1 MAEYK
6 VAQDVEAEDKLIGP
20 FSFRQ
25 FIYLIIAA
33 VAVALAW
40 GLGQVFIGL
49 AVIPLPFIIFFT
61 VLALPLRK
69 DQPMEI
75 YVAAIISYR
84 LKPRKRI
91 WSPDGV
97 ESLIEITTP
106 KAVDEHLTKDL
117 SQMET
122 EKRLSYLADIAD
134 TKGWS
139 IRHTTEP
146 TPNSSMMPDQY
157 YAAQQTVSTLD
168 EDGGVARKFDAMISQ
183 ADQER
188 HDRIIQNMYNQAQA
202 QARSPVSA
210 PAQTPP
216 ANQTTTTQT
225 PQDFSNNHTSDM
237 SAQNDE
243 YLPKFNPYPT
253 IHQSVVQ
260 PMGQQNNT
268 TANSPAQTSSTEP
281 AKPVEPAA
289 NTSVITASDDIISLA
304 NNSGL
309 SIAALQHEVDR
320 VKQKKEDSEVFI
332 SLR

>member
-49 AVIPLPFIIFFT
+49 AIIPLPVIIFFT

-84 LKPRKRI
+84 LKPRKRV
-91 WSPDGV
+91 WSPDGI
-97 ESLIEITTP
+97 ESLIEITVP

-146 TPNSSMMPDQY
+146 TPNSSMVSDQY
-157 YAAQQTVSTLD
+157 YAAQQTVGMLD
-168 EDGGVARKFDAMISQ
+168 EDGSVARKFDAMISR

-188 HDRIIQNMYNQAQA
+188 HDRIIQNMYYQAQTQAPTPQPMTNQAPNDNVGDTA
-202 QARSPVSA
+202 V
-210 PAQTPP
+210 
-216 ANQTTTTQT
+216 
-225 PQDFSNNHTSDM
+225 
-237 SAQNDE
+237 QNDE
-243 YLPKFNPYPT
+243 HLPKFNPYPT
-253 IHQSVVQ
+253 IHQSVIQ
-260 PMGQQNNT
+260 PTSQQSNT
-268 TANSPAQTSSTEP
+268 TANNPIQASSTEP
-281 AKPVEPAA
+281 TKPAEPTA
-289 NTSVITASDDIISLA
+289 NTSATAASDDIISLA

>member
-40 GLGQVFIGL
+40 GLGQIFVGL
-49 AVIPLPFIIFFT
+49 AIIPLPVIIFFT

-84 LKPRKRI
+84 LKPRKRV
-91 WSPDGV
+91 WSPDGI
-97 ESLIEITTP
+97 ESLIEITVP

-146 TPNSSMMPDQY
+146 TPNSSMVSDQY
-157 YAAQQTVSTLD
+157 YAAQQTVGMLD
-168 EDGGVARKFDAMISQ
+168 EDSGVARKFDAMISR

-188 HDRIIQNMYNQAQA
+188 HDRIIQNMYYQAQTQAPTPQPTTNQAPNDNVGDTA
-202 QARSPVSA
+202 V
-210 PAQTPP
+210 
-216 ANQTTTTQT
+216 
-225 PQDFSNNHTSDM
+225 
-237 SAQNDE
+237 QNDE
-243 YLPKFNPYPT
+243 HLPKFNPYPT
-253 IHQSVVQ
+253 IHQSVIQ
-260 PMGQQNNT
+260 PTSQQSNT
-268 TANSPAQTSSTEP
+268 TANNPIQASSTEP
-281 AKPVEPAA
+281 TKPAEPTA
-289 NTSVITASDDIISLA
+289 NTSATATSDDIISLA

>member
-75 YVAAIISYR
+75 YIAAIISYR
-84 LKPRKRI
+84 LKSRKRI
-91 WSPDGV
+91 WSPDGI

-106 KAVDEHLTKDL
+106 KVVEEHLTKDL

-146 TPNSSMMPDQY
+146 TPNSSMVPDQY

-168 EDGGVARKFDAMISQ
+168 EDSGVARKFDAMISR

-188 HDRIIQNMYNQAQA
+188 HDRIIQNMYYQAQT
-202 QARSPVSA
+202 QSP
-210 PAQTPP
+210 
-216 ANQTTTTQT
+216 T
-225 PQDFSNNHTSDM
+225 PQPITSQAAPPQAPQAFDNDNVGDT
-237 SAQNDE
+237 AVQNDE
-243 YLPKFNPYPT
+243 HLPKFNPYPT
-253 IHQSVVQ
+253 IHQSVIQ
-260 PMGQQNNT
+260 PTSQQSNT
-268 TANSPAQTSSTEP
+268 TANNPIQASSTEP
-281 AKPVEPAA
+281 TKQAQPTA
-289 NTSVITASDDIISLA
+289 NTSATAT
-304 NNSGL
+304 
-309 SIAALQHEVDR
+309 
-320 VKQKKEDSEVFI
+320 
-332 SLR
+332 

>member
-40 GLGQVFIGL
+40 GLGQIFVGL
-49 AVIPLPFIIFFT
+49 AIIPLPVIIFFT

-84 LKPRKRI
+84 LKPRKRV
-91 WSPDGV
+91 WSPDGI
-97 ESLIEITTP
+97 ESLIEITVP

-146 TPNSSMMPDQY
+146 TPNSSMVSDQY
-157 YAAQQTVSTLD
+157 YAAQQTVGMLD
-168 EDGGVARKFDAMISQ
+168 EDGSVARKFDAMISR

-188 HDRIIQNMYNQAQA
+188 HDRIIQNMYYQAQTQAPTPQPTTNQAPNDNVGDTA
-202 QARSPVSA
+202 
-210 PAQTPP
+210 
-216 ANQTTTTQT
+216 
-225 PQDFSNNHTSDM
+225 
-237 SAQNDE
+237 AQNDE
-243 YLPKFNPYPT
+243 HLPKFNPYPT
-253 IHQSVVQ
+253 IHQSVIQ
-260 PMGQQNNT
+260 PTSQQSNT
-268 TANSPAQTSSTEP
+268 TANNPIQASSTEP
-281 AKPVEPAA
+281 TKPAEPTA
-289 NTSVITASDDIISLA
+289 NTSATAASDDIISLA

>member
-40 GLGQVFIGL
+40 GLGQIFVGL
-49 AVIPLPFIIFFT
+49 AIIPLPVIIFFT

-84 LKPRKRI
+84 LKSRKRI
-91 WSPDGV
+91 WSPDGI

-106 KAVDEHLTKDL
+106 KVVEEHLTKDL

-146 TPNSSMMPDQY
+146 TPNSSMVPDQY

-168 EDGGVARKFDAMISQ
+168 EDSGVARKFDAMISR

-188 HDRIIQNMYNQAQA
+188 HDRIIQNMYYQAQTQAPTPQPITNQAPNDNVGDTA
-202 QARSPVSA
+202 
-210 PAQTPP
+210 
-216 ANQTTTTQT
+216 
-225 PQDFSNNHTSDM
+225 M
-237 SAQNDE
+237 QNDE
-243 YLPKFNPYPT
+243 HLPKFNPYPT
-253 IHQSVVQ
+253 IHQSVIQ
-260 PMGQQNNT
+260 PTNQRSNT
-268 TANSPAQTSSTEP
+268 TANSPIQASSTEP
-281 AKPVEPAA
+281 TKPAEPTA
-289 NTSVITASDDIISLA
+289 NTSATAASDDIISLA

>member
-40 GLGQVFIGL
+40 GLGQIFIGL
-49 AVIPLPFIIFFT
+49 AIIPLPVIIFFT

-75 YVAAIISYR
+75 YIAAIISYR
-84 LKPRKRI
+84 LKPHKRV
-91 WSPDGV
+91 WSPDGI
-97 ESLIEITTP
+97 ESLIEITVP

-146 TPNSSMMPDQY
+146 TPNSSMVPDQY

-168 EDGGVARKFDAMISQ
+168 EDSGVARKFDAMISR

-188 HDRIIQNMYNQAQA
+188 HDRIIQNMYYQAQTQAPTPQPTTNQAPNDNVGDTA
-202 QARSPVSA
+202 
-210 PAQTPP
+210 
-216 ANQTTTTQT
+216 
-225 PQDFSNNHTSDM
+225 M
-237 SAQNDE
+237 QNDE
-243 YLPKFNPYPT
+243 HLPKFNPYPT
-253 IHQSVVQ
+253 IHQSVIQ
-260 PMGQQNNT
+260 PTSQQSNT
-268 TANSPAQTSSTEP
+268 TANNPIQASSTELTKP
-281 AKPVEPAA
+281 AEPTA
-289 NTSVITASDDIISLA
+289 NTSATAASDDIISLA

>member
-40 GLGQVFIGL
+40 GLGQIFVGL
-49 AVIPLPFIIFFT
+49 AIIPLPVIIFFT

-84 LKPRKRI
+84 LKPRKRV
-91 WSPDGV
+91 WSPDGI
-97 ESLIEITTP
+97 ESLIEITVP

-146 TPNSSMMPDQY
+146 TPNSSMVSDQY
-157 YAAQQTVSTLD
+157 YAAQQTVGMLD
-168 EDGGVARKFDAMISQ
+168 EDGSVARKFDAMISR

-188 HDRIIQNMYNQAQA
+188 HDRIIQNMYYQAQTQAPTPQPITNQAAPPQA
-202 QARSPVSA
+202 PQAFDNDNVGDTA
-210 PAQTPP
+210 V
-216 ANQTTTTQT
+216 
-225 PQDFSNNHTSDM
+225 
-237 SAQNDE
+237 QNDE
-243 YLPKFNPYPT
+243 HLPKFNPYPT
-253 IHQSVVQ
+253 IH
-260 PMGQQNNT
+260 
-268 TANSPAQTSSTEP
+268 
-281 AKPVEPAA
+281 
-289 NTSVITASDDIISLA
+289 
-304 NNSGL
+304 
-309 SIAALQHEVDR
+309 
-320 VKQKKEDSEVFI
+320 
-332 SLR
+332 

>member
-49 AVIPLPFIIFFT
+49 AIIPLPVIIFFT

-84 LKPRKRI
+84 LKPRKRV
-91 WSPDGV
+91 WSPDGI
-97 ESLIEITTP
+97 ESLIEITVP

-146 TPNSSMMPDQY
+146 TPNSSMVSDQY
-157 YAAQQTVSTLD
+157 YAAQQTVGMLD
-168 EDGGVARKFDAMISQ
+168 EDSGVARKFDAMISR

-188 HDRIIQNMYNQAQA
+188 HDRIIQNMYYQAQTQAPTPQPTTNQAPNDNVGDTA
-202 QARSPVSA
+202 V
-210 PAQTPP
+210 
-216 ANQTTTTQT
+216 
-225 PQDFSNNHTSDM
+225 
-237 SAQNDE
+237 QNDE
-243 YLPKFNPYPT
+243 HLPKFNPYPT
-253 IHQSVVQ
+253 IHQSVIQ
-260 PMGQQNNT
+260 PTSQQNNT
-268 TANSPAQTSSTEP
+268 TANSPIQASSTEP
-281 AKPVEPAA
+281 TKPAKPTA
-289 NTSVITASDDIISLA
+289 NTSATAASDDIISLA

>member
-40 GLGQVFIGL
+40 GLGQVFVGL
-49 AVIPLPFIIFFT
+49 AIIPLPVIIFFT

-84 LKPRKRI
+84 LKPRKRV
-91 WSPDGV
+91 WSPDGI
-97 ESLIEITTP
+97 ESLIEITVP

-146 TPNSSMMPDQY
+146 TPNSSMVSDQY
-157 YAAQQTVSTLD
+157 YAAQQTVGMLD
-168 EDGGVARKFDAMISQ
+168 EDGSVARKFDVMISR

-188 HDRIIQNMYNQAQA
+188 HDRIIQNMYYQAQTQAPTPQPITNQAAPPQA
-202 QARSPVSA
+202 PQAFDNDNVGDTA
-210 PAQTPP
+210 VQTMNICQNSTPTRP
-216 ANQTTTTQT
+216 FTNQ
-225 PQDFSNNHTSDM
+225 
-237 SAQNDE
+237 
-243 YLPKFNPYPT
+243 
-253 IHQSVVQ
+253 
-260 PMGQQNNT
+260 
-268 TANSPAQTSSTEP
+268 
-281 AKPVEPAA
+281 
-289 NTSVITASDDIISLA
+289 
-304 NNSGL
+304 L
-309 SIAALQHEVDR
+309 S
-320 VKQKKEDSEVFI
+320 
-332 SLR
+332 SLRANRATQPPTVLFKLAQQSQPSQPNQQQTLAQQRLQMI

>member
-40 GLGQVFIGL
+40 GLGQIFVGL
-49 AVIPLPFIIFFT
+49 AIIPLPVIIFFT

-75 YVAAIISYR
+75 YVAASISYR
-84 LKPRKRI
+84 LKPSKRV
-91 WSPDGV
+91 WSPDGI
-97 ESLIEITTP
+97 ESLIEITVP
-106 KAVDEHLTKDL
+106 KAVDEHLIKDL

-146 TPNSSMMPDQY
+146 TPNSSMVSDQY
-157 YAAQQTVSTLD
+157 YAAQQTVGMLD
-168 EDGGVARKFDAMISQ
+168 EDGSVARKFDAMISR

-188 HDRIIQNMYNQAQA
+188 HDRIIQNMYYQAQT
-202 QARSPVSA
+202 QAPI
-210 PAQTPP
+210 PQPTT
-216 ANQTTTTQT
+216 NQTAP
-225 PQDFSNNHTSDM
+225 PQAPQAFDNDDVGDT
-237 SAQNDE
+237 AVQNDE
-243 YLPKFNPYPT
+243 HLPKFNPYPT
-253 IHQSVVQ
+253 IHQSVIQ
-260 PMGQQNNT
+260 PTSQQSNT
-268 TANSPAQTSSTEP
+268 TANNPIQASSTEP
-281 AKPVEPAA
+281 TKPAEPTA
-289 NTSVITASDDIISLA
+289 NTSATAASDDIISLA

>member
-75 YVAAIISYR
+75 YIAAIISYR
-84 LKPRKRI
+84 LKSRKRI
-91 WSPDGV
+91 WSPDGI

-106 KAVDEHLTKDL
+106 KVVEEHLTKDL

-146 TPNSSMMPDQY
+146 TPNSSMVPDQY

-168 EDGGVARKFDAMISQ
+168 EDSGVARKFDAMISR

-188 HDRIIQNMYNQAQA
+188 HDRIIQNMYYQAQT
-202 QARSPVSA
+202 QSP
-210 PAQTPP
+210 
-216 ANQTTTTQT
+216 T
-225 PQDFSNNHTSDM
+225 PQPITSQAAPPQAPQAFDND
-237 SAQNDE
+237 SVGDTAVQNDE
-243 YLPKFNPYPT
+243 HLPKFNPYPT
-253 IHQSVVQ
+253 IHQSVIQ
-260 PMGQQNNT
+260 PTSQQSNT
-268 TANSPAQTSSTEP
+268 TANNPIQASSTEP
-281 AKPVEPAA
+281 TKPAEPTA
-289 NTSVITASDDIISLA
+289 NTSATAASDDIISLA

>member
-75 YVAAIISYR
+75 YIAAIISYR
-84 LKPRKRI
+84 LKSRKRI
-91 WSPDGV
+91 WSPDGI

-106 KAVDEHLTKDL
+106 KVVEEHLTKDL

-146 TPNSSMMPDQY
+146 TPNSSMVPDQY

-168 EDGGVARKFDAMISQ
+168 EDSGVARKFDAMISR

-188 HDRIIQNMYNQAQA
+188 HDRIIQNMYYQAQT
-202 QARSPVSA
+202 QSP
-210 PAQTPP
+210 
-216 ANQTTTTQT
+216 T
-225 PQDFSNNHTSDM
+225 PQPITSQAAPPQAPQAFDND
-237 SAQNDE
+237 SVGDTAVQNDE
-243 YLPKFNPYPT
+243 HLPKFNPYPT
-253 IHQSVVQ
+253 IHQSVIQ
-260 PMGQQNNT
+260 PTSQQSNT
-268 TANSPAQTSSTEP
+268 TANNPIQASSTEP
-281 AKPVEPAA
+281 TKPAEPTA
-289 NTSVITASDDIISLA
+289 NTSATATSDDIISLA

>member
-49 AVIPLPFIIFFT
+49 AIIPLPVIIFFT

-84 LKPRKRI
+84 LKPRKRV
-91 WSPDGV
+91 WSPDGI
-97 ESLIEITTP
+97 ESLIEITVP

-146 TPNSSMMPDQY
+146 TPNSSMVSDQY
-157 YAAQQTVSTLD
+157 YAAQQTVGMLD
-168 EDGGVARKFDAMISQ
+168 EDGSVARKFDAMISR

-188 HDRIIQNMYNQAQA
+188 HDRIIQNMYYQAQTQAPTPQPTTNQAPNDNVGDTA
-202 QARSPVSA
+202 
-210 PAQTPP
+210 
-216 ANQTTTTQT
+216 
-225 PQDFSNNHTSDM
+225 M
-237 SAQNDE
+237 QNDE
-243 YLPKFNPYPT
+243 HLPKFNPYPT
-253 IHQSVVQ
+253 IHQSVIQ
-260 PMGQQNNT
+260 PTSQQSNT
-268 TANSPAQTSSTEP
+268 TANNPIQASSTEP
-281 AKPVEPAA
+281 TKPAEPTA
-289 NTSVITASDDIISLA
+289 NTSATAASDDIISLA

>member
-75 YVAAIISYR
+75 YIAAIISYR
-84 LKPRKRI
+84 LKSRKRI
-91 WSPDGV
+91 WSPDGI

-106 KAVDEHLTKDL
+106 KVVEEHLTKDL

-146 TPNSSMMPDQY
+146 TPNSSMVPDQY

-168 EDGGVARKFDAMISQ
+168 EDSGVARKFDAMISR

-188 HDRIIQNMYNQAQA
+188 HDRIIQNMYYQAQT
-202 QARSPVSA
+202 QSP
-210 PAQTPP
+210 
-216 ANQTTTTQT
+216 T
-225 PQDFSNNHTSDM
+225 PQPITSQAAPPQAPQAFDND
-237 SAQNDE
+237 SVGDTAVQNDE
-243 YLPKFNPYPT
+243 HLPKFNPYPT
-253 IHQSVVQ
+253 IHQSVIQ
-260 PMGQQNNT
+260 PTSQQSNT
-268 TANSPAQTSSTEP
+268 TANTPIQASSTEP
-281 AKPVEPAA
+281 TKPAEPTA
-289 NTSVITASDDIISLA
+289 NTSATATSDDIISLA

>member
-40 GLGQVFIGL
+40 GLGQIFVGL
-49 AVIPLPFIIFFT
+49 AIIPLPVIIFFT

-84 LKPRKRI
+84 LKSRKRI
-91 WSPDGV
+91 WSPDGI

-106 KAVDEHLTKDL
+106 KVVEEHLTKDL

-146 TPNSSMMPDQY
+146 TPNSSMVPDQY

-168 EDGGVARKFDAMISQ
+168 EDSGVARKFDAMISR

-188 HDRIIQNMYNQAQA
+188 HDRIIQNMYYQAQTQAPTPQPITNQAPNDNVGDTA
-202 QARSPVSA
+202 
-210 PAQTPP
+210 
-216 ANQTTTTQT
+216 
-225 PQDFSNNHTSDM
+225 
-237 SAQNDE
+237 AQNDE
-243 YLPKFNPYPT
+243 HLPKFNPYPT
-253 IHQSVVQ
+253 IHQSVIQ
-260 PMGQQNNT
+260 PTSQQSNT
-268 TANSPAQTSSTEP
+268 TANSPIQASSTEP
-281 AKPVEPAA
+281 TKPAEPTA
-289 NTSVITASDDIISLA
+289 NTSATAASDDIISLA

>member
-40 GLGQVFIGL
+40 GLGQIFIGL
-49 AVIPLPFIIFFT
+49 AIIPLPVIIFFT

-84 LKPRKRI
+84 LKPRKRV
-91 WSPDGV
+91 WSPDGI
-97 ESLIEITTP
+97 ESLIEITVP

-146 TPNSSMMPDQY
+146 TPNSSMVSDQY
-157 YAAQQTVSTLD
+157 YAAQQTVGMLD
-168 EDGGVARKFDAMISQ
+168 EDGSVARKFDAMISR

-188 HDRIIQNMYNQAQA
+188 HDRIIQNMYYQAQTQAPTPQPTTNQAPNDNVGDTA
-202 QARSPVSA
+202 
-210 PAQTPP
+210 
-216 ANQTTTTQT
+216 
-225 PQDFSNNHTSDM
+225 M
-237 SAQNDE
+237 QNDE
-243 YLPKFNPYPT
+243 HLPKFNPYPT
-253 IHQSVVQ
+253 IHQSVIQ
-260 PMGQQNNT
+260 PTSQQNNT
-268 TANSPAQTSSTEP
+268 TANNPIQASSTEP
-281 AKPVEPAA
+281 TKPAEPTA
-289 NTSVITASDDIISLA
+289 NTSATAASDDIISLA

>member
-40 GLGQVFIGL
+40 GLGQIFIGL
-49 AVIPLPFIIFFT
+49 AIIPLPVIIFFT

-84 LKPRKRI
+84 LKPHKRV
-91 WSPDGV
+91 WSPDGI
-97 ESLIEITTP
+97 ESLIEITVP

-146 TPNSSMMPDQY
+146 TPNSSMVSDQY
-157 YAAQQTVSTLD
+157 YAAQQTVGMLD
-168 EDGGVARKFDAMISQ
+168 EDGSVARKFDAMISR

-188 HDRIIQNMYNQAQA
+188 HDRIIQNMYYQAQTQAPTPQLITNQAPQA
-202 QARSPVSA
+202 FDNDNVGDTA
-210 PAQTPP
+210 
-216 ANQTTTTQT
+216 
-225 PQDFSNNHTSDM
+225 
-237 SAQNDE
+237 AQNDE
-243 YLPKFNPYPT
+243 HLPKFNPYPP
-253 IHQSVVQ
+253 IHQSVIQ
-260 PMGQQNNT
+260 PTSQQSNT
-268 TANSPAQTSSTEP
+268 TANNPIQASSTEP
-281 AKPVEPAA
+281 TKPAEPTA
-289 NTSVITASDDIISLA
+289 NTSATAASDDIISLA

>member
-49 AVIPLPFIIFFT
+49 AIIPLPVIIFFT

-84 LKPRKRI
+84 LKPRKRV
-91 WSPDGV
+91 WSPDGI
-97 ESLIEITTP
+97 ESLIEITVP

-146 TPNSSMMPDQY
+146 TPNSSMVSDQY
-157 YAAQQTVSTLD
+157 YAAQQTVGMLD
-168 EDGGVARKFDAMISQ
+168 EDSGVARKFDAMISR

-188 HDRIIQNMYNQAQA
+188 HDRIIQNMYYQAQTQAPTPQSTTNQA
-202 QARSPVSA
+202 PNDNVGD
-210 PAQTPP
+210 TV
-216 ANQTTTTQT
+216 
-225 PQDFSNNHTSDM
+225 
-237 SAQNDE
+237 AQNDE
-243 YLPKFNPYPT
+243 HLPKFNPYPT
-253 IHQSVVQ
+253 IHQSVIQ
-260 PMGQQNNT
+260 PTSQQSNT
-268 TANSPAQTSSTEP
+268 TANNPIQASSTEP
-281 AKPVEPAA
+281 TKPAEPTA
-289 NTSVITASDDIISLA
+289 NTSATAASDDIISLA

>member
-49 AVIPLPFIIFFT
+49 AIIPLPVIIFFT

-84 LKPRKRI
+84 LKPRKRV
-91 WSPDGV
+91 WSPDGI
-97 ESLIEITTP
+97 ESLIEITVP

-146 TPNSSMMPDQY
+146 TPNSSMVSDQY
-157 YAAQQTVSTLD
+157 YAAQQTVGMLD
-168 EDGGVARKFDAMISQ
+168 EDGSVARKFDAMISR

-188 HDRIIQNMYNQAQA
+188 HDRIIQNMYYQAQTQAPTPQPTTNQAPNDNVGDTA
-202 QARSPVSA
+202 
-210 PAQTPP
+210 
-216 ANQTTTTQT
+216 
-225 PQDFSNNHTSDM
+225 M
-237 SAQNDE
+237 QNDE
-243 YLPKFNPYPT
+243 HLPKFNPYPT
-253 IHQSVVQ
+253 IHQSVIQ
-260 PMGQQNNT
+260 PTSQQSNT
-268 TANSPAQTSSTEP
+268 TANSPIQASSTEP
-281 AKPVEPAA
+281 TKPAEPTAD
-289 NTSVITASDDIISLA
+289 TSATAASDDIISLA

>member
-75 YVAAIISYR
+75 YIAAIISYR
-84 LKPRKRI
+84 LKSRKRI
-91 WSPDGV
+91 WSPDGI

-106 KAVDEHLTKDL
+106 KVVEEHLTKDL

-146 TPNSSMMPDQY
+146 TPNSSMVPDQY

-168 EDGGVARKFDAMISQ
+168 EDSGVARKFDAMISR

-188 HDRIIQNMYNQAQA
+188 HDRIIQNMYYQAQT
-202 QARSPVSA
+202 QSP
-210 PAQTPP
+210 
-216 ANQTTTTQT
+216 T
-225 PQDFSNNHTSDM
+225 PQPITSQAAPPQASQAFDNDNVGDTA
-237 SAQNDE
+237 AQNDE
-243 YLPKFNPYPT
+243 HLPKFNPYPT
-253 IHQSVVQ
+253 IHQSVIQ
-260 PMGQQNNT
+260 PTGQQSNT
-268 TANSPAQTSSTEP
+268 TANSPQASSTEP
-281 AKPVEPAA
+281 ANPTGPTT
-289 NTSVITASDDIISLA
+289 NTSATAASDDIISLA

>member
-40 GLGQVFIGL
+40 GLGQIFVGL
-49 AVIPLPFIIFFT
+49 AIIPLPVIIFFT

-84 LKPRKRI
+84 LKPRKRV
-91 WSPDGV
+91 WSPDGI
-97 ESLIEITTP
+97 ESLIEITVP

-146 TPNSSMMPDQY
+146 TPNSSMVSDQY
-157 YAAQQTVSTLD
+157 YAAQQTVGMLD
-168 EDGGVARKFDAMISQ
+168 EDGSVARKFDAMISR

-188 HDRIIQNMYNQAQA
+188 HDRIIQNMYYQAQT
-202 QARSPVSA
+202 QAP
-210 PAQTPP
+210 TPQP
-216 ANQTTTTQT
+216 MTNQTAPPQAPQAFDNDNVGDTTV
-225 PQDFSNNHTSDM
+225 
-237 SAQNDE
+237 QNDE
-243 YLPKFNPYPT
+243 HLPKFNPYPT
-253 IHQSVVQ
+253 IHQSVIQ
-260 PMGQQNNT
+260 PTSQQSNT
-268 TANSPAQTSSTEP
+268 TANNPIQASSTAAEP
-281 AKPVEPAA
+281 TA
-289 NTSVITASDDIISLA
+289 NTSATAASDDIISLA

>member
-40 GLGQVFIGL
+40 GLGQIFIGL
-49 AVIPLPFIIFFT
+49 AVIPLPVIIFFT

-84 LKPRKRI
+84 LKPRKRV
-91 WSPDGV
+91 WSPDGI
-97 ESLIEITTP
+97 ESLIEITVP

-146 TPNSSMMPDQY
+146 TPNSSMVSDQY
-157 YAAQQTVSTLD
+157 YAAQQTVGMLD
-168 EDGGVARKFDAMISQ
+168 EDGSVARKFDAMISR

-188 HDRIIQNMYNQAQA
+188 HDRIIQNMYYQAQT
-202 QARSPVSA
+202 QAP
-210 PAQTPP
+210 TPQP
-216 ANQTTTTQT
+216 MTNQTAP
-225 PQDFSNNHTSDM
+225 PQAPQAFDNDNVGDT
-237 SAQNDE
+237 AVQNDE
-243 YLPKFNPYPT
+243 HLPKFNPYPT
-253 IHQSVVQ
+253 IHQSVIQ
-260 PMGQQNNT
+260 PTSQQSNT
-268 TANSPAQTSSTEP
+268 
-281 AKPVEPAA
+281 
-289 NTSVITASDDIISLA
+289 DDIISLA

>member
-40 GLGQVFIGL
+40 GLGQIFIGL
-49 AVIPLPFIIFFT
+49 AIIPLPVIIFFT

-84 LKPRKRI
+84 LKPRKRV
-91 WSPDGV
+91 WSPDGI
-97 ESLIEITTP
+97 ESLIEITVP

-146 TPNSSMMPDQY
+146 TPNSSMVSDQY
-157 YAAQQTVSTLD
+157 YAAQQTVGMLD
-168 EDGGVARKFDAMISQ
+168 EDGSVARKFDAMISR

-188 HDRIIQNMYNQAQA
+188 HDRIIQNMYYQAQT
-202 QARSPVSA
+202 QAP
-210 PAQTPP
+210 TP
-216 ANQTTTTQT
+216 QTTTNQAAP
-225 PQDFSNNHTSDM
+225 PQASQAFDNDEVGDTA
-237 SAQNDE
+237 AQNDE
-243 YLPKFNPYPT
+243 HLPKFNPYPT

-260 PMGQQNNT
+260 PMGQQSDI
-268 TANSPAQTSSTEP
+268 TANSPIQASSTEP
-281 AKPVEPAA
+281 TKPTEPTA
-289 NTSVITASDDIISLA
+289 NTSATAASDDIISLA

>member
-75 YVAAIISYR
+75 YIAAIISYR
-84 LKPRKRI
+84 LKSRKRI
-91 WSPDGV
+91 WSPDGI

-106 KAVDEHLTKDL
+106 KVVEEHLTKDL

-146 TPNSSMMPDQY
+146 TPNSSMVPDQY

-168 EDGGVARKFDAMISQ
+168 EDSGVARKFDAMISR

-188 HDRIIQNMYNQAQA
+188 HDRIIQNMYYQAQTQAPTPQPTTNQAPNDNVGDTA
-202 QARSPVSA
+202 
-210 PAQTPP
+210 
-216 ANQTTTTQT
+216 
-225 PQDFSNNHTSDM
+225 
-237 SAQNDE
+237 AQNDE
-243 YLPKFNPYPT
+243 HLPKFNPYPT

-260 PMGQQNNT
+260 PMGQQSDT
-268 TANSPAQTSSTEP
+268 TANSPQASSTEP
-281 AKPVEPAA
+281 ANPTGPTT
-289 NTSVITASDDIISLA
+289 NTSATAASDDIISLA

>member
-49 AVIPLPFIIFFT
+49 AIIPLPVIIFFT

-84 LKPRKRI
+84 LKPRKRV
-91 WSPDGV
+91 WSPDGI
-97 ESLIEITTP
+97 ESLIEITVP

-146 TPNSSMMPDQY
+146 TPNSSMVSDQY
-157 YAAQQTVSTLD
+157 YAAQQTVGMLD
-168 EDGGVARKFDAMISQ
+168 EDGSVARKFDAMISR
-183 ADQER
+183 ADQKR
-188 HDRIIQNMYNQAQA
+188 HDRIIQNMYYQAQTQAPTPQPTTNQAPNDNVGDTA
-202 QARSPVSA
+202 
-210 PAQTPP
+210 
-216 ANQTTTTQT
+216 
-225 PQDFSNNHTSDM
+225 M
-237 SAQNDE
+237 QNDE
-243 YLPKFNPYPT
+243 HLPKFNPYPT
-253 IHQSVVQ
+253 IHQSVIQ
-260 PMGQQNNT
+260 PTSQQSNT
-268 TANSPAQTSSTEP
+268 TANSPIQASSTEP
-281 AKPVEPAA
+281 TKPAEPTAD
-289 NTSVITASDDIISLA
+289 TSATAASDDIISLA

>member
-49 AVIPLPFIIFFT
+49 AIIPLPVIIFFT

-84 LKPRKRI
+84 LKPRKRV
-91 WSPDGV
+91 WSPDGI
-97 ESLIEITTP
+97 ESLIEITVP

-146 TPNSSMMPDQY
+146 TPNSSMVSDQY
-157 YAAQQTVSTLD
+157 YAAQQTVGMLD
-168 EDGGVARKFDAMISQ
+168 EDGSVARKFDAMISR

-188 HDRIIQNMYNQAQA
+188 HDRIIQNMYYQAQTQAPTPQPTTNQAPNDNVGDTA
-202 QARSPVSA
+202 
-210 PAQTPP
+210 
-216 ANQTTTTQT
+216 
-225 PQDFSNNHTSDM
+225 
-237 SAQNDE
+237 AQNDE
-243 YLPKFNPYPT
+243 HLPKFNPYPT
-253 IHQSVVQ
+253 IHQSVIQ
-260 PMGQQNNT
+260 PTSQQSNT
-268 TANSPAQTSSTEP
+268 TANNPIQASSTEP
-281 AKPVEPAA
+281 TKPAEPTA
-289 NTSVITASDDIISLA
+289 NTSATAASDDIISLA

>member
-49 AVIPLPFIIFFT
+49 AIIPLPVIIFFT

-84 LKPRKRI
+84 LKPRKRV
-91 WSPDGV
+91 WSPDGI
-97 ESLIEITTP
+97 ESLIEITVP

-146 TPNSSMMPDQY
+146 TPNSSMVSDQY
-157 YAAQQTVSTLD
+157 YAAQQTVGMLD
-168 EDGGVARKFDAMISQ
+168 EDGSVARKFDAMISR

-188 HDRIIQNMYNQAQA
+188 HDRIIQNMYYQAQTQAPTPQPMTNQAPNDNVGDTA
-202 QARSPVSA
+202 V
-210 PAQTPP
+210 
-216 ANQTTTTQT
+216 
-225 PQDFSNNHTSDM
+225 
-237 SAQNDE
+237 QNDE
-243 YLPKFNPYPT
+243 HLPKFNPYPT
-253 IHQSVVQ
+253 IHQSVIQ
-260 PMGQQNNT
+260 PTSQQSNT
-268 TANSPAQTSSTEP
+268 TANNPIQASSTEP
-281 AKPVEPAA
+281 TKPAEPTA
-289 NTSVITASDDIISLA
+289 NTSATATSDDIISLA

>member
-40 GLGQVFIGL
+40 GLGQIFVGL
-49 AVIPLPFIIFFT
+49 AIIPLPVIIFFT

-84 LKPRKRI
+84 LKPRKRV
-91 WSPDGV
+91 WSPDGI
-97 ESLIEITTP
+97 ESLIEITVP

-146 TPNSSMMPDQY
+146 TPNSSMVSDQY
-157 YAAQQTVSTLD
+157 YAAQQTVGMLD
-168 EDGGVARKFDAMISQ
+168 EDGSVARKFDAMISR

-188 HDRIIQNMYNQAQA
+188 HDRIIQNMYYQAQT
-202 QARSPVSA
+202 QAP
-210 PAQTPP
+210 TPQP
-216 ANQTTTTQT
+216 MTNQTAP
-225 PQDFSNNHTSDM
+225 PQAPQAFDND
-237 SAQNDE
+237 NDE
-243 YLPKFNPYPT
+243 HLPKFNPYPT
-253 IHQSVVQ
+253 IHQSVIQ
-260 PMGQQNNT
+260 PTSQQSNT
-268 TANSPAQTSSTEP
+268 TANNPIQASSTEP
-281 AKPVEPAA
+281 TKPAEPTA
-289 NTSVITASDDIISLA
+289 NTSATAASDDIISLA

>member
-49 AVIPLPFIIFFT
+49 AVIPLPVIIFFT

-69 DQPMEI
+69 DQPMEV

-84 LKPRKRI
+84 LKPRKRV
-91 WSPDGV
+91 WSPDGI
-97 ESLIEITTP
+97 ESLIEITVP

-146 TPNSSMMPDQY
+146 TPNSSMVPDQY

-168 EDGGVARKFDAMISQ
+168 EDSGVARKFDAMISR

-188 HDRIIQNMYNQAQA
+188 HDRIIQNMYYQAQTQAPTPQPTTNQAPNDNVGDTA
-202 QARSPVSA
+202 V
-210 PAQTPP
+210 
-216 ANQTTTTQT
+216 
-225 PQDFSNNHTSDM
+225 
-237 SAQNDE
+237 QNDE
-243 YLPKFNPYPT
+243 HLPKFNPYPT
-253 IHQSVVQ
+253 IHQSVIQ
-260 PMGQQNNT
+260 PTSQQSNT
-268 TANSPAQTSSTEP
+268 TANNPIQASSTEP
-281 AKPVEPAA
+281 TKPAEPTA
-289 NTSVITASDDIISLA
+289 NTSATAASDDIISLA

>member
-40 GLGQVFIGL
+40 GLGQIFVGL
-49 AVIPLPFIIFFT
+49 AIIPLPVIIFFT

-84 LKPRKRI
+84 LKPRKRV
-91 WSPDGV
+91 WSPDGI
-97 ESLIEITTP
+97 ESLIEITVP

-146 TPNSSMMPDQY
+146 TPNSSMVSDQY
-157 YAAQQTVSTLD
+157 YAAQQTVGMLD
-168 EDGGVARKFDAMISQ
+168 EDGSVARKFDAMISR

-188 HDRIIQNMYNQAQA
+188 HADDGKVEAIDIVLRHDGKLERRRPIGKRIEQ
-202 QARSPVSA
+202 
-210 PAQTPP
+210 
-216 ANQTTTTQT
+216 
-225 PQDFSNNHTSDM
+225 
-237 SAQNDE
+237 
-243 YLPKFNPYPT
+243 L
-253 IHQSVVQ
+253 
-260 PMGQQNNT
+260 
-268 TANSPAQTSSTEP
+268 
-281 AKPVEPAA
+281 PVESNLPRRRVLHTVQTFEEHTLAA
-289 NTSVITASDDIISLA
+289 AVRADDAEELL
-304 NNSGL
+304 GP
-309 SIAALQHEVDR
+309 
-320 VKQKKEDSEVFI
+320 
-332 SLR
+332 

>member
-49 AVIPLPFIIFFT
+49 AIIPLPVIIFFT

-84 LKPRKRI
+84 LKPHKRV
-91 WSPDGV
+91 WSPDGI
-97 ESLIEITTP
+97 ESLIEITVP

-146 TPNSSMMPDQY
+146 TPNSSMVSDQY
-157 YAAQQTVSTLD
+157 YAAQQTVGMLD
-168 EDGGVARKFDAMISQ
+168 EDGSVARKFDAMISR

-188 HDRIIQNMYNQAQA
+188 HDRIIQNMYYQAQTQAPTPQLITNQAPQA
-202 QARSPVSA
+202 FDNDNVGDTAV
-210 PAQTPP
+210 
-216 ANQTTTTQT
+216 
-225 PQDFSNNHTSDM
+225 
-237 SAQNDE
+237 QNDE
-243 YLPKFNPYPT
+243 HLPKFNPYPT
-253 IHQSVVQ
+253 IHQSVIQ
-260 PMGQQNNT
+260 PTSQQSNT
-268 TANSPAQTSSTEP
+268 TANNPIQASSTEP
-281 AKPVEPAA
+281 TKPAEPTA
-289 NTSVITASDDIISLA
+289 NTSATATSDDIISLA

>member
-49 AVIPLPFIIFFT
+49 AIIPLPVIIFFT

-84 LKPRKRI
+84 LKPRKRV
-91 WSPDGV
+91 WSPDGI
-97 ESLIEITTP
+97 ESLIEITVP

-146 TPNSSMMPDQY
+146 TPNSSMVSDQY
-157 YAAQQTVSTLD
+157 YAAQQTVGMLD
-168 EDGGVARKFDAMISQ
+168 EDSGVARKFDAMISR

-188 HDRIIQNMYNQAQA
+188 HDRIIQNMYYQAQTQAPTPQPTTNQAPNDNVGDTA
-202 QARSPVSA
+202 V
-210 PAQTPP
+210 
-216 ANQTTTTQT
+216 
-225 PQDFSNNHTSDM
+225 
-237 SAQNDE
+237 QNDE
-243 YLPKFNPYPT
+243 HLPKFNPYPT
-253 IHQSVVQ
+253 IHQSVIQ
-260 PMGQQNNT
+260 PTSQQSNT
-268 TANSPAQTSSTEP
+268 TANNPIQASSTEP
-281 AKPVEPAA
+281 TKPAEPTA
-289 NTSVITASDDIISLA
+289 NTSATAASDDIISLA

>member
-75 YVAAIISYR
+75 YIAAIISYR
-84 LKPRKRI
+84 LKSRKRI
-91 WSPDGV
+91 WSPDGI

-106 KAVDEHLTKDL
+106 KVIEEHLTKDL

-146 TPNSSMMPDQY
+146 TPNSSMVPDQY

-168 EDGGVARKFDAMISQ
+168 EDSGVARKFDAMISR

-188 HDRIIQNMYNQAQA
+188 HDRIIQNMYYQAQT
-202 QARSPVSA
+202 QSP
-210 PAQTPP
+210 
-216 ANQTTTTQT
+216 T
-225 PQDFSNNHTSDM
+225 PQPITSQAAPPQASQAFDNDNVGDTA
-237 SAQNDE
+237 AQNDE
-243 YLPKFNPYPT
+243 HLPKFNPYPT
-253 IHQSVVQ
+253 IHQSVIQ
-260 PMGQQNNT
+260 PTSQQSNT
-268 TANSPAQTSSTEP
+268 TANNPIQASSTEP
-281 AKPVEPAA
+281 TKPAEPTA
-289 NTSVITASDDIISLA
+289 NTSATATSDDIISLA

>member
-40 GLGQVFIGL
+40 GLGQIFIGL
-49 AVIPLPFIIFFT
+49 AIIPLPVIIFFT

-84 LKPRKRI
+84 LKPRKRV
-91 WSPDGV
+91 WSPDGI
-97 ESLIEITTP
+97 ESLIEITVP

-146 TPNSSMMPDQY
+146 TPNSSMVSDQY
-157 YAAQQTVSTLD
+157 YAAQQTVGMLD
-168 EDGGVARKFDAMISQ
+168 EDSGVARKFDAMISR

-188 HDRIIQNMYNQAQA
+188 HDRIIQNMYYQAQTQAPTPQPTTNQAPNDNVGDTA
-202 QARSPVSA
+202 V
-210 PAQTPP
+210 
-216 ANQTTTTQT
+216 
-225 PQDFSNNHTSDM
+225 
-237 SAQNDE
+237 QNDE
-243 YLPKFNPYPT
+243 HLPKFNPYPT
-253 IHQSVVQ
+253 IHQSVIQ
-260 PMGQQNNT
+260 PTSQQSNT
-268 TANSPAQTSSTEP
+268 TANNPIQASSTEP
-281 AKPVEPAA
+281 TKPAEPTA
-289 NTSVITASDDIISLA
+289 NTSATATSDDIISLA

>member
-40 GLGQVFIGL
+40 GLGQIFIGL
-49 AVIPLPFIIFFT
+49 AVIPLPVIIFFT

-84 LKPRKRI
+84 LKPHKRV
-91 WSPDGV
+91 WSPDGI
-97 ESLIEITTP
+97 ESLIEITVP

-146 TPNSSMMPDQY
+146 TPNSSMVSDQY
-157 YAAQQTVSTLD
+157 YAAQQTVGMLD
-168 EDGGVARKFDAMISQ
+168 EDGSVARKFDAMISR

-188 HDRIIQNMYNQAQA
+188 HDRIIQNMYYQAQTQAPTPQPTTNQAPNDNVGDTA
-202 QARSPVSA
+202 V
-210 PAQTPP
+210 
-216 ANQTTTTQT
+216 
-225 PQDFSNNHTSDM
+225 
-237 SAQNDE
+237 QNDE
-243 YLPKFNPYPT
+243 HLPKFNPYPT
-253 IHQSVVQ
+253 IHQSVIQ
-260 PMGQQNNT
+260 PTSQQSNT
-268 TANSPAQTSSTEP
+268 TANNPIQASSTEP
-281 AKPVEPAA
+281 TKPAEPTA
-289 NTSVITASDDIISLA
+289 NTSATAASDDIISLA

>member
-49 AVIPLPFIIFFT
+49 AIIPLPVIIFFT

-84 LKPRKRI
+84 LKPRKRV
-91 WSPDGV
+91 WSPDGI
-97 ESLIEITTP
+97 ESLIEITVP

-146 TPNSSMMPDQY
+146 TPNSSMVSDQY
-157 YAAQQTVSTLD
+157 YAAQQTVGMLD
-168 EDGGVARKFDAMISQ
+168 EDGSVARKFDAMISR

-188 HDRIIQNMYNQAQA
+188 HDRIIQNMYYQAQTQAPTPQPTTNQAPNDNVGDTA
-202 QARSPVSA
+202 V
-210 PAQTPP
+210 
-216 ANQTTTTQT
+216 
-225 PQDFSNNHTSDM
+225 
-237 SAQNDE
+237 QNDE
-243 YLPKFNPYPT
+243 HLPKFNPYPT
-253 IHQSVVQ
+253 IHQSVIQ
-260 PMGQQNNT
+260 PTSQQSNT
-268 TANSPAQTSSTEP
+268 TANNPIQASSTEP
-281 AKPVEPAA
+281 TKPAEPTA
-289 NTSVITASDDIISLA
+289 NTSATATSDDIISLA

>member
-40 GLGQVFIGL
+40 GLGQIFVGL
-49 AVIPLPFIIFFT
+49 AIIPLPVIIFFT

-84 LKPRKRI
+84 LKPRKRV
-91 WSPDGV
+91 WSPDGI
-97 ESLIEITTP
+97 ESLIEITVP

-146 TPNSSMMPDQY
+146 TPNSSMVSDQY
-157 YAAQQTVSTLD
+157 YAAQQTVGMLD
-168 EDGGVARKFDAMISQ
+168 EDGSVARKFDAMISR

-188 HDRIIQNMYNQAQA
+188 HDRIIQNMYYQAQTQAPTPQPTTNQAPNDNVGDTA
-202 QARSPVSA
+202 
-210 PAQTPP
+210 
-216 ANQTTTTQT
+216 
-225 PQDFSNNHTSDM
+225 M
-237 SAQNDE
+237 QNDE
-243 YLPKFNPYPT
+243 HLPKFNPYPT
-253 IHQSVVQ
+253 IHQSVIQ
-260 PMGQQNNT
+260 PTSQQSNT
-268 TANSPAQTSSTEP
+268 TANSPIQASSTEP
-281 AKPVEPAA
+281 TKPAEPTAD
-289 NTSVITASDDIISLA
+289 TSATAASDDIISLA